1 MTYSELTMIR
11 IEPTLL
17 TQMQITDVEITR
29 RKEFLCLSHKDI
41 ILLVKCRPF
50 IEEEIDV
57 IVADFYRV
65 QISIEEIALLIG
77 DADTLKL
84 IHAAQRNYVL
94 DLFSGRTDIEYVNN
108 RLRIGLVHK
117 RIGVEP
123 KLYLSA
129 VKTLKDI
136 ILKVLEH
143 RISDTAVLADTCQ
156 ALDKLLYFDI
166 TLVFDTY
173 IRSLVSEV
181 ETAKHRVESY
191 AATLELQV
199 AERTAQLEEKV
210 AQLET
215 ALATVK
221 RLEGVIPICGVCKK
235 IRDDKESW
243 QQLERYISEHSE
255 AMFSHG
261 LCPECFG
268 KEMRELRE
276 LKASGK
282 DAAEK

>member
-1 MTYSELTMIR
+1 MVR
-11 IEPTLL
+11 IEQTLL
-17 TQMQITDVEITR
+17 TQMQITDAEIVR
-29 RKEFLCLSHKDI
+29 RKDFLSLSDKDI
-41 ILLVKCRPF
+41 ALLVRCRPF
-50 IEEEIDV
+50 IEREIDV
-57 IVADFYRV
+57 IIADFYRV
-65 QISIEEIALLIG
+65 QIAIEEIALLIG
-77 DADTLKL
+77 DADTLRF

-94 DLFSGRTDIEYVNN
+94 DLFTGSTDIEYVNN

-136 ILKVLEH
+136 IIKVLEL
-143 RISDTAVLADTCQ
+143 RIPDPAVLRDTCQ

-181 ETAKHRVESY
+181 ETAKGRVESY

-210 AQLET
+210 TQLET
-215 ALATVK
+215 ALAAVK

-243 QQLERYISEHSE
+243 QQLEQYISEHSQ

-261 LCPECFG
+261 LCPECFE
-268 KEMRELRE
+268 KEMLVLRGLPKTGE
-276 LKASGK
+276 DASGK
-282 DAAEK
+282 